1 MAAVIDDRP
10 AAAGGPAL
18 EVRRLSRR
26 YGGVRAVD
34 GVSLAVAAGA
44 RHAVIGPN
52 GAGKSTLF
60 ALMAGARRPTGGT
73 VHLAGTD
80 VTRLPEHRRAR
91 RGLARTFQHATLFG
105 PATVAA
111 NVALAVRRAQ
121 GGALRPWPD
130 RHAEAEVDDR
140 VGALLA
146 TVGLG
151 GREAVPAAR
160 LSHGERRQLEVA
172 LALAA
177 EPRVLLLDE
186 PTAGMA
192 APETRRFVELVAGL
206 PAELTIVL
214 VEHDLEVVFGVAT
227 HLSVLHLGRL
237 LADGDPDEVR
247 ADPAVRRAYFG
258 AERAP

>member
-111 NVALAVRRAQ
+111 NVA
-121 GGALRPWPD
+121 
-130 RHAEAEVDDR
+130 
-140 VGALLA
+140 
-146 TVGLG
+146 
-151 GREAVPAAR
+151 AAAK
-160 LSHGERRQLEVA
+160 G
-172 LALAA
+172 
-177 EPRVLLLDE
+177 P
-186 PTAGMA
+186 
-192 APETRRFVELVAGL
+192 L
-206 PAELTIVL
+206 PAELY
-214 VEHDLEVVFGVAT
+214 EAAKK
-227 HLSVLHLGRL
+227 RL
-237 LADGDPDEVR
+237 AR
-247 ADPAVRRAYFG
+247 
-258 AERAP
+258 